1 MKTLAELESE
11 VRQLPRPDKEALLS
25 RLEDM
30 LEDELEFTDEFK
42 ARITQAKADI
52 SAGNFRSVQP

>member
-1 MKTLAELESE
+1 MKTLSELEEE
-11 VRQLPRPDKEALLS
+11 VRRLPRSEKEALLS

-42 ARITQAKADI
+42 ARIAQAKADI
-52 SAGNFRSVQP
+52 AAGHFRSVQP

>member
-1 MKTLAELESE
+1 MKTLAELEKE
-11 VRQLPRPDKEALLS
+11 VRQLPRQDKEALLA

-42 ARITQAKADI
+42 ARIAQAKADI
-52 SAGNFRSVQP
+52 DAGHFRSVQP